1 MDRLIRMLKLLLLV
15 LLAVMIMGFI
25 KRARVQVNFD
35 DLADAVCAGID
46 TDTLKQADSRALK
59 RLYGINSEDLA
70 GFVLYT
76 SIESMDVDELLLL
89 EVKSPQLADAAE
101 QSISKRI
108 DSQLANFEGYG
119 RGTDEADPRSHID
132 RPGKLSA
139 VCDFSGSGDLQQGVY
154 KRTEDTLT

>member
-1 MDRLIRMLKLLLLV
+1 MDRLIRMLKLLLLG

-119 RGTDEADPRSHID
+119 AEQTKLIRDHILTVRGNYLLFVISPEAETYSRAFIKGLKTP
-132 RPGKLSA
+132 
-139 VCDFSGSGDLQQGVY
+139 
-154 KRTEDTLT
+154 

>member
-89 EVKSPQLADAAE
+89 EHQKWKA
-101 QSISKRI
+101 
-108 DSQLANFEGYG
+108 
-119 RGTDEADPRSHID
+119 
-132 RPGKLSA
+132 
-139 VCDFSGSGDLQQGVY
+139 
-154 KRTEDTLT
+154 